1 MKRMTR
7 ETYLST
13 MLTVVATL
21 LTIDVGTRLAA
32 DPPTMVTTATA
43 QTAPRAPQRGA
54 GATST
59 QAFEQRRAMISLLEA
74 LTGEV
79 KALRTDLKKGGIKVK
94 VSESVKR

>member
-32 DPPTMVTTATA
+32 DPPTMVATATA
-43 QTAPRAPQRGA
+43 QTAPKAPQ
-54 GATST
+54 
-59 QAFEQRRAMISLLEA
+59 QRRAMISLLEA